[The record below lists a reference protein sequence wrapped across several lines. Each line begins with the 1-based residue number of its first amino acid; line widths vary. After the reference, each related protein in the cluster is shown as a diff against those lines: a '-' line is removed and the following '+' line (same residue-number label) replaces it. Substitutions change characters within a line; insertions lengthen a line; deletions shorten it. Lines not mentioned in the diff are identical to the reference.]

1 MSFGNIIDTLILGP
15 MRLLFEL
22 IFGLAYGKLISAG
35 WSVLALSLAMNL
47 LLLPLYR
54 RTDSIQ
60 HAVQD
65 KEHSLQEGVRHIK
78 KTFTGKERMMMLQT
92 YYRQNNYKQTDALRG
107 SVSLVLEIPFFIAA
121 YQFLSRLT
129 LLEGTS
135 FGPIGDLSAP
145 DGLLRIAGYSVNVLP
160 LLMTVFTILSTI
172 IYTRKANLQSKIQ
185 LYAMAAFFLIFL
197 YTSPSALLLYW
208 TSNNLFSLVKNA
220 LTYNPLAKKWS
231 QNRKKA
237 KAQESVNH
245 AQPIR
250 SKGLRSAEHRPLT
263 LFFASAL
270 FLTLLVGVL
279 IPTTY
284 LAASPQEFVDIYN
297 FEHPALFALTS
308 FLLAAGVFLVWLPV
322 FYQLSTAR
330 VRHFLSRFLFIL
342 AGTALVNYMFFGKN
356 LGIISPTLQ
365 YEEGIYYVT
374 GEQFNNWLV
383 LSLAAVLLFLLPKL
397 IGKRT
402 ASLLLASSIALSVM
416 SVINLTTV
424 SDSVNALDFSSRT
437 DISSG
442 EESQP
447 HFTLSKKGKN
457 VVVLMLDRAVGSML
471 PYFLNEKPELREQL
485 AGFTYYPNT
494 ISFGNSTNFGVPPLV
509 GGYEYTPVEMNKRS
523 DEKLADKH
531 NEALKLMP
539 VLFDENGFDVTVCDP
554 PYAGYQWYP
563 DLKIYRKYPDINTYI
578 TKGRFNQ
585 ENGNAKS
592 LHRNHRNFFLF
603 SLMKTMPQSFQ
614 PLLYDNGNYRQLP
627 TGQEEVYA
635 TVQTYWSM
643 SKAQGIS
650 KAFLDSYNVL
660 LNLPAMTQIEE
671 DNQDTFL
678 FLANE
683 TTHEQMILQSPEYR
697 PAAFVNNEQYD
708 EANSGRFQNHENG
721 RELKTEEFE
730 QMAHYHINMSAMLQ
744 LGQWFDDLRRE
755 GVYDN
760 TRIIIASDHGRD
772 LEQVE
777 EMILPFPDGRSR
789 SVNVESYYPLLMV
802 KDFNAQ
808 TFSTSSEFMTNA
820 DVPTMAVEG
829 LIEDP
834 VNPFTGNALTNE
846 AKYSHEQFVIL
857 SEVWQTDKNN
867 GTTFLPSAWVSVK
880 DDIWKAENWTF
891 YPEDQVLA
899 EHRAD

>member
-1 MSFGNIIDTLILGP
+1 MSFGNILDTLILAP
-15 MRLLFEL
+15 IRLLFEL
-22 IFGLAYGKLISAG
+22 IFGLAHEQLGSAG
-35 WSVLALSLAMNL
+35 WAVLALSLVMNL

-54 RTDSIQ
+54 RTDAIQ
-60 HAVQD
+60 QAVQY
-65 KEHSLQEGVRHIK
+65 KEHSLQDGVRHIK

-129 LLEGTS
+129 LLHGTS

-145 DGLLRIAGYSVNVLP
+145 DSLLRIAGYPVNVLP
-160 LLMTVFTILSTI
+160 LLMTVFTILSTV

-220 LTYNPLAKKWS
+220 LTYNPLAKKLR
-231 QNRKKA
+231 QNRKKLQ
-237 KAQESVNH
+237 AQENVNY
-245 AQPIR
+245 AQPVIG
-250 SKGLRSAEHRPLT
+250 KGLRPAEQRPHA
-263 LFFASAL
+263 LFFTSAL
-270 FLTLLVGVL
+270 FLTLLAGVL

-284 LAASPQEFVDIYN
+284 IAASPQEFVDINNY
-297 FEHPALFALTS
+297 EHPAFFALTT

-322 FYQLSTAR
+322 FFQLSTAR
-330 VRHFLSRFLFIL
+330 VRHFLSRFFFIL
-342 AGTALVNYMFFGKN
+342 TGTALVNYMFFGKN

-365 YEEGIYYVT
+365 YEEGITYLT
-374 GEQFNNWLV
+374 GELLSNWLV
-383 LSLAAVLLFLLPKL
+383 LFLTAVLLFLLPKL

-402 ASLLLASSIALSVM
+402 VSLLLACSVALSVM
-416 SVINLTTV
+416 AVLNLATINESVK
-424 SDSVNALDFSSRT
+424 ALDFSNRT

-442 EESQP
+442 EESKP
-447 HFTLSKKGKN
+447 HFTINKNGKN
-457 VVVLMLDRAVGSML
+457 VVILMFDRAMGSML

-494 ISFGNSTNFGVPPLV
+494 ISFGNSTNFGVPPLL

-523 DEKLADKH
+523 NEKLVDKH

-563 DLKIYRKYPDINTYI
+563 DLKIYKDYPDIRTYI
-578 TKGRFNQ
+578 TKGRFNP
-585 ENGNAKS
+585 ENGNAKN
-592 LHRNHRNFFLF
+592 LRRNHRNFFLF

-614 PLLYDNGNYRQLP
+614 PPLYDNGNYRQLP
-627 TGQEEVYA
+627 TGQEEVDF

-650 KAFLDSYNVL
+650 KAFMDSYNVL
-660 LNLPAMTQIEE
+660 LNLPAMTRIEE
-671 DNQDTFL
+671 ADQNTFL
-678 FLANE
+678 FMANE
-683 TTHEQMILQSPEYR
+683 TTHEQMILQSPEYVQ
-697 PAAFVNNEQYD
+697 AAFVNNEQYD
-708 EANSGRFQNHENG
+708 DANSWRFQNRENG

-730 QMAHYHINMSAMLQ
+730 QMAHYHINMTMMLQ
-744 LGQWFDDLRRE
+744 LGQWFDDLRRA

-777 EMILPFPDGRSR
+777 EMMLPYANGST
-789 SVNVESYYPLLMV
+789 VNVESYYPLLMV

-808 TFSTSSEFMTNA
+808 TFSTSNQFMTNA
-820 DVPTMAVEG
+820 DVPTMAAEG

-846 AKYSHEQFVIL
+846 AKYSHEQFIIL
-857 SEVWQTDKNN
+857 SKVWQTDKNN
-867 GTTFLPSAWVSVK
+867 GTTFLPSAWASVK
-880 DDIWKAENWTF
+880 DDIWEAENWTF